1 MSSKTSIHDMP
12 IVYPDDYDPQ
22 RDGWSTHHHRPS
34 LPEFGLYGSARKDPT
49 KIVGDDTFHP
59 TNASS
64 GVDYLFTDE
73 YLNRIECGELA

>member
-12 IVYPDDYDPQ
+12 IVYPDDYEPQ
-22 RDGWSTHHHRPS
+22 KDGWNTHRLRS
-34 LPEFGLYGSARKDPT
+34 GNSYGHDHVT

-59 TNASS
+59 ANASS

-73 YLNRIECGELA
+73 YLDRIESGELI